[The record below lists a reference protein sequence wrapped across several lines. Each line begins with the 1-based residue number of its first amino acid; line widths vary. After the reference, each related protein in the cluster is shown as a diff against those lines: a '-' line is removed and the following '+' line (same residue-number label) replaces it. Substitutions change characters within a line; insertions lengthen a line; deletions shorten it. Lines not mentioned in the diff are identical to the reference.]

1 MVATWDCFLLL
12 NGLKVSCI
20 RGAGELGDEW
30 WLCVPNV
37 LPIHVVEEWVTLE
50 VLDSVPSQTHLR
62 VADQPANNQR
72 EDQHIKLT
80 F

>member
-12 NGLKVSCI
+12 NGLKVSRI